1 MFCPL
6 SEEFVKYARV
16 SIPVLFCVLL
26 GILVCAVTNSS
37 YVWSSS
43 STGSMCSSTLLL
55 VWTACRER
63 ERDRLSS
70 CRKHW
75 HKKKSLISQSVSL
88 YEQQHFENDDLSNNS
103 EQQSQVW
110 MADIYTT
117 QFSEWSFCWHCMDVS
132 KQALESL
139 AYNFSLECLTKRS
152 EVLNLCILL

>member
-1 MFCPL
+1 MQECPYL
-6 SEEFVKYARV
+6 SCSVCCWEFWSVRWLTVHMCGLPLPRAR
-16 SIPVLFCVLL
+16 CVHPH
-26 GILVCAVTNSS
+26 CCWCEPPAE
-37 YVWSSS
+37 
-43 STGSMCSSTLLL
+43 
-55 VWTACRER
+55 RER
-63 ERDRLSS
+63 EIDSVHAENTDIKR
-70 CRKHW
+70 
-75 HKKKSLISQSVSL
+75 KSLISQSVSL

-139 AYNFSLECLTKRS
+139 PYNFSFTKRS